1 MSTKISIEILA
12 HKAIDKK
19 NWYLCKGNLLDYLS
33 KLKEDFYEF
42 AIQRRIVKNQ
52 YLDSLYQTIK
62 SGDPIPVLTL
72 TYTQESL
79 NNTVGGSELEMNDIE
94 ILDGLQR
101 TFRLWAY
108 KILADNYKGQVDKE
122 VIDFAKDLKKLNPLL
137 FESGVITTSLIKDM
151 INKGEILHVY
161 NIFRSFDIYFIV
173 WAGLTD
179 KEVVRKMLVLNA
191 GQKAVS
197 PTHQFELLFLHF
209 FDSIRSSG
217 NEIELF
223 REKDQEAPEIKNGR
237 RQPGQFMFSSF
248 IVGLQSFVEQKPL
261 KVITEDPI
269 GIETEEEEFQMLYD
283 LVFNLDYL
291 NEYVKLLVSLDKV
304 IYNKEGIFGLE
315 WFVKETTLSGVLAA
329 LGKSIDFKSITT
341 LDELIEKSAKAF
353 KVLEHAVETNGF
365 KIEIYRLEFANISS
379 RAINFGTFT
388 RKTIMQYTSD
398 LLSNNKPNWHELFI
412 KTQGE
417 KS

>member
-12 HKAIDKK
+12 HKSIDKR
-19 NWYLCKGNLLDYLS
+19 NWYLCKGNLFNYLS
-33 KLKEDFYEF
+33 KLKENFYEF

-72 TYTQESL
+72 TYAQESL
-79 NNTVGGSELEMNDIE
+79 GKTIGDSELEMNDVE

-122 VIDFAKDLKKLNPLL
+122 TISFAKDLKEMNPLL
-137 FESGVITTSLIKDM
+137 FESGVVTTSLIKNM
-151 INKGEILHVY
+151 INKGEIL
-161 NIFRSFDIYFIV
+161 NIERTFKSFDIYFIV
-173 WAGLTD
+173 WAGLTET
-179 KEVVRKMLVLNA
+179 EVVRKMLVLNA

-209 FDSIRSSG
+209 FDGIKLSG
-217 NEIELF
+217 NTIELF
-223 REKDQEAPEIKNGR
+223 REKDQQAVEIKNGR
-237 RQPGQFMFSSF
+237 RHPGQFMFSSF

-261 KVITEDPI
+261 KVVTESPI
-269 GIETEEEEFQMLYD
+269 GIENEEEEYQLLYD

-291 NEYVKLLVSLDKV
+291 KEFVKLLVSLDNV
-304 IYNKEGIFGLE
+304 ICSKEGTFGLE
-315 WFVKETTLSGVLAA
+315 WFIKETTLSGVLAA
-329 LGKSIDFKSITT
+329 VGKSIDFKSINTPE
-341 LDELIEKSAKAF
+341 ELIKESAKAF
-353 KVLEHAVETNGF
+353 KVLERAVEVNGF
-365 KIEIYRLEFANISS
+365 NIESYRLEFANISS

-388 RKTIMQYTSD
+388 RKTIMQYTTD
-398 LLSNNKPNWHELFI
+398 LINANHPNWHELFI
-412 KTQGE
+412 KTQGD
-417 KS
+417 K